1 MNEQLKELA
10 RKKEEML
17 FKESQMN
24 YIFSKQKPSISI
36 GSYVDNSKQER
47 DKKFRV
53 RELLKCKTDI
63 KYREEIIPSLVSK

>member
-1 MNEQLKELA
+1 MNEELKELA

-24 YIFSKQKPSISI
+24 YIFSKQKPSVSI
-36 GSYVDNSKQER
+36 GSYVDAPKQEK

-53 RELLKCKTDI
+53 RDMLKCKTDI
-63 KYREEIIPSLVSK
+63 EYREKRIAS